1 MCGIAGIVTTAPGDP
16 PLMEASVRRMT
27 AAILHRGPDGEGV
40 WRGDGVALGHRRLSI
55 IDPVGGGQPMIGESG
70 AVIVFN
76 GEIYNYR
83 ELRADLEARGR
94 RFKTESDTEV
104 LLAGYEA
111 FGEDILARL
120 IGMFA
125 FAIWQPDRK
134 SLFLARDR
142 LGKKPLFYFEG
153 PGFFAFASEMKAL
166 LALDDVRAHVD
177 VDPLALSD
185 FLSLGYIMTPRS
197 ILKGIAKLPA
207 GHCGRYQ
214 GSQGGLRALPYW
226 HLEGF
231 VTAPRRRYDGKAR
244 EEFAALLDD
253 AVRLRLRSD
262 VPVAGYLSGGIDSA
276 SVMALA
282 VRHVGASLKTF
293 CVSFEDASFDES
305 ELAGL
310 TAKHLGLD
318 LTKLPCPNLRD
329 DELEHLGDAFD
340 EPFADTSQIP
350 TYLMNR
356 AASRLTK
363 VALTGDGADEGLAGY
378 STYRADVLRGVVS
391 GFPSALLCLADG
403 LAATLLRPSY
413 RKVSFDYKLRRFLG
427 GAGLDRERAHYWWR
441 GLFSEGEKRRI
452 LSPDIVKACAGYDP
466 FEIYAGH
473 FALVRSAA
481 FLDQCLFVDIKTWLQ
496 DDILVK
502 ADRMSMANSVE
513 VRSPFL
519 DHRLV
524 EFLAGLE
531 PRAKMLGFSQKR
543 ILRHAMQDRLP
554 AYVVRRPK
562 QGFNAPARTYG
573 LHAASARD
581 FPQFFRHDLVLDP
594 GAEDISF
601 KAFALRVLDIWLR
614 KHARDR
620 DHRRDAW
627 EPLR

>member
-16 PLMEASVRRMT
+16 RLMEASVRRMT
-27 AAILHRGPDGEGV
+27 DALLHRGPDGEGV
-40 WRGDGVALGHRRLSI
+40 WLGDGVALGHRRLSI
-55 IDPVGGGQPMIGESG
+55 IDPAGGAQPMIGESG

-83 ELRADLEARGR
+83 ELRADLEARGC

-104 LLAGYEA
+104 LLAGFEV
-111 FGEDILARL
+111 FGEDILERL

-142 LGKKPLFYFEG
+142 LGKKPLVYFEG

-166 LALDDVRAHVD
+166 LALDEVRPRVD
-177 VDPLALSD
+177 IDPLALSD

-214 GSQGGLRALPYW
+214 GRQAGFRAVPYW
-226 HLEGF
+226 RLEDF
-231 VTAPRRRYDGKAR
+231 VTAPRGRYDGRAR

-282 VRHVGASLKTF
+282 ARHGGASLKTF

-305 ELAGL
+305 ELAGQ

-318 LTKLPCPNLRD
+318 LTKLPCPNLQD

-363 VALTGDGADEGLAGY
+363 VALTGDGADECLAGY
-378 STYRADVLRGVVS
+378 STYRADVLHRLVS
-391 GFPSALLCLADG
+391 GFPSAVLRVADG
-403 LAATLLRPSY
+403 LASSLLRPSY

-427 GAGLDRERAHYWWR
+427 GAGLDRRRAHYWWR
-441 GLFSEGEKRRI
+441 GLFSEDEKGRI

-466 FEIYAGH
+466 FEIYAGY
-473 FALVRSAA
+473 FAPVRSAA

-531 PRAKMLGFSQKR
+531 PPAKMLGLSQKR
-543 ILRHAMQDRLP
+543 ILRHAMQGRLP
-554 AYVVRRPK
+554 ASVLRRPK
-562 QGFNAPARTYG
+562 QGFNAPSRPYG
-573 LHAASARD
+573 LNAASARD

-594 GAEDISF
+594 GAEDVSF
-601 KAFALRVLDIWLR
+601 KSFALRVLDIWLR

-620 DHRRDAW
+620 DHRREAW